1 MEYYTKYKEDTGEIE
16 YTFEGSLEDANLNQP
31 FLIGLFPSDKYTV
44 VDGVAVERL
53 QSDIDQDKMTI
64 ALGELTQTRNN
75 ILLSCDWTQGLDA
88 PLSDAQKQSWRV
100 YRQALRDLPAT
111 TEDPEN
117 PVWPIPPS

>member
-31 FLIGLFPSDKYTV
+31 FLIGLFPSARYTV

-53 QSDIDQDKMTI
+53 QSDVDQVEMTI

-88 PLSDAQKQSWRV
+88 PLSDAQKQSWVV
-100 YRQALRDLPAT
+100 YRQQLRDLPANT
-111 TEDPEN
+111 VDPRT
-117 PVWPIPPS
+117 PTWPTPPT